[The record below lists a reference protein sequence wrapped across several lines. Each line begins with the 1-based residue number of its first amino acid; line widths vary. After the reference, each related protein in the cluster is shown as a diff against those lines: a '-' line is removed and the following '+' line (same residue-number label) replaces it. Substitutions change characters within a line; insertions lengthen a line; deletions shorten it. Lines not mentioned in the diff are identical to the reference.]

1 MDRIHWQSSGKD
13 RCSKSQ
19 AAIGTVGPMQPALP
33 GSFWVSADEKRCLVF
48 APRHFVLQA
57 LGEGRK
63 EHTSQNHTAAA
74 LLTGMS
80 VRTVAAVLS
89 VIRRRGGAARCPIV
103 ASVVVEPARGLQA
116 CRSCFGIASATSRCG
131 CLLTA
136 KRVRVFVGGGKV
148 GRLELALVVH
158 PFCQAPG
165 WRWWAPCQAEGECA
179 GYLSGRGWC
188 WRACSKFVEC
198 GHVAMGVH
206 DIVAGSHSGVLADLM
221 HSV

>member
-48 APRHFVLQA
+48 QPRHFVLQA
-57 LGEGRK
+57 LSEGRK
-63 EHTSQNHTAAA
+63 EHTSQNNTAAA

-116 CRSCFGIASATSRCG
+116 FRSCFGIASATSRCG

-136 KRVRVFVGGGKV
+136 KHVRVLICWWRE
-148 GRLELALVVH
+148 GRSAGACSCGAPVLPGTRLALVGAL
-158 PFCQAPG
+158 P
-165 WRWWAPCQAEGECA
+165 
-179 GYLSGRGWC
+179 SGRRVC
-188 WRACSKFVEC
+188 WIPQWQGLALAGLQQVRRVWTCCNGCSR
-198 GHVAMGVH
+198 
-206 DIVAGSHSGVLADLM
+206 HSCRL
-221 HSV
+221 